1 MSITYKYN
9 IIKIKKMKI
18 KKFILLI
25 GDILILYA
33 SLVIALTIRYRAFD
47 FNIFEKHLLPFS
59 IIYIIWL
66 IIFYIHNLYELD
78 IAKNNVEFSSALIR
92 ALIISGLISVIFFYL
107 VPNFAFGA
115 ITPKTNLFLNV
126 LVFIVLFYTWR
137 HLFNFLA
144 GSIKLRMN
152 TAIVGYNLQ
161 AIELAKEIIKNP
173 QLGYRLKL
181 IIKNH
186 EEIDKT
192 DFPEIKITEGIKNLK
207 ELLEQ
212 EKIAV
217 VVVAPE
223 IYHSPDLIQNLFEC
237 IRYKIDFVNLSE
249 FYEKVAQRIPLTA
262 INQVWFL
269 ENISQREKNLYE
281 ISKRIFDFF
290 FAFLFLILSLPFW
303 TIIALII
310 KFESPGPIFYKQ
322 TRVGQGGRPFNLFKF
337 RSMIIDAEK
346 DGPKMAQKND
356 PRITKFGKFLRKA
369 RLDELPQLWDIIKG
383 KMSFVGPRAERP
395 EFHQEL
401 KSKIPFYQE
410 RYLIKPGLSGWAQ
423 IKHGYT
429 SSIEGNFEKL
439 QYDLFY
445 VKNRSFV
452 LDLGIIL
459 KTINIVLRGGG
470 R

>member
-1 MSITYKYN
+1 
-9 IIKIKKMKI
+9 MKI

-33 SLVIALTIRYRAFD
+33 SLVITLTIRYREFD
-47 FNIFEKHLLPFS
+47 FSVFEKHLLPFS
-59 IIYIIWL
+59 IIYLIWL

-92 ALIISGLISVIFFYL
+92 ALTISGLISVIFFYL
-107 VPNFAFGA
+107 APSFAFEA

-126 LVFIVLFYTWR
+126 LVFIVLFYLWR
-137 HLFNFLA
+137 YLFNFLA
-144 GSIKLRMN
+144 GSTKLKMN
-152 TAIVGYNLQ
+152 TAIIGYNLQ
-161 AIELAKEIIKNP
+161 AIDLAKEIIKNP
-173 QLGYRLKL
+173 QLGYKLKL

-212 EKIAV
+212 EKIAMA
-217 VVVAPE
+217 VVAPE

-237 IRYKIDFVNLSE
+237 IRYKIDFINLSE

-269 ENISQREKNLYE
+269 ENISQREKAFYE
-281 ISKRIFDFF
+281 IAKRIFDFF

-303 TIIALII
+303 IIIALVI

-322 TRVGQGGRPFNLFKF
+322 TRVGQGGKSFRLTKF
-337 RSMIIDAEK
+337 RSMIEDAEK
-346 DGPKMAQKND
+346 DGPKMAKEND
-356 PRITKFGKFLRKA
+356 PRITKFGRFLRKT
-369 RLDELPQLWDIIKG
+369 RLDELPQFINIIKG
-383 KMSFVGPRAERP
+383 EMSFVGPRAERP
-395 EFHQEL
+395 EFHNEL
-401 KSKIPFYQE
+401 KAKIPFYQE

-423 IKHGYT
+423 IKKDYY
-429 SSIEGNFEKL
+429 SSIEENFEKV

-452 LDLGIIL
+452 LDLSIIL
-459 KTINIVLRGGG
+459 KTINIILKGGG